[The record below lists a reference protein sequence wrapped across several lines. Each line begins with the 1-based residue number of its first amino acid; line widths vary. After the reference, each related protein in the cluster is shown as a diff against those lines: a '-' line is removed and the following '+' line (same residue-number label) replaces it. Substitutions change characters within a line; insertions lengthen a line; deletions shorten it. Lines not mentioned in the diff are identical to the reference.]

1 MSDIPPKASYT
12 RSTYLLIG
20 VLAAGLVLI
29 AIVGLTA
36 LRSSTQ
42 TNNGNSIVENASVY
56 TGTSYDP
63 PIQLDDFTLPA
74 NTGAMLSLNDLRGRY
89 VLLFFGFT
97 HCPDVCP
104 LTLAEFKRVKALLG
118 DAAQNV
124 AFLFISVDSPRDTP
138 QVIADYLARFDAD
151 FIGMAGD
158 DETLQ
163 RIGSQYNLF
172 YERPTNADPQAGYA
186 VNHTGRSYVIDP
198 VGQLRISYSYGTG
211 AEIIA
216 AGIQELM
223 QNAQ

>member
-1 MSDIPPKASYT
+1 MSDTPPKPPYP

-20 VLAAGLVLI
+20 VLAAGLVLT
-29 AIVGLTA
+29 AVVGLTA
-36 LRSSTQ
+36 LRSSAQ
-42 TNNGNSIVENASVY
+42 INDGSSIVENASVY
-56 TGTSYDP
+56 AGTSYDP
-63 PIQLDDFTLPA
+63 PIQLDDFTLA
-74 NTGAMLSLNDLRGRY
+74 ASTGEMLSLSDLRGRY

-104 LTLAEFKRVKALLG
+104 LTLAEFKRVKAILG
-118 DAAQNV
+118 GAAQNV
-124 AFLFISVDSPRDTP
+124 VFLFISVDSPRDTP

-151 FIGMAGD
+151 FIGMTAD

-172 YERPTNADPQAGYA
+172 YELPTNADSLGGYA
-186 VNHTGRSYVIDP
+186 VDHTGRSYVIDP
-198 VGQLRISYSYGTG
+198 VGQLRISYSYGTE

-223 QNAQ
+223 WNA